1 MSKQNQRKAKARKGK
16 NRMNEQR
23 FGNKM
28 KKDGINVKEAIDRM
42 AGDGV
47 SHLKD
52 EFNEFADT
60 VKDNV
65 HGTVSSIKKDV
76 NFGLKRYNSKAE
88 EIADKLH
95 KGIRQNVR
103 KYPWVVIS
111 LGLIFGFL
119 LGIVLKPSRQS

>member
-1 MSKQNQRKAKARKGK
+1 
-16 NRMNEQR
+16 
-23 FGNKM
+23 
-28 KKDGINVKEAIDRM
+28 
-42 AGDGV
+42 V
-47 SHLKD
+47 SHFKD
-52 EFNEFADT
+52 EFDEFSDT

-76 NFGLKRYNSKAE
+76 NHELKRYNSKAE

-119 LGIVLKPSRQS
+119 LGIVLKPSQQS